1 MELGAVCYPR
11 TVQELYD
18 FLKFIYLRRA
28 VRFKRCRLCGK
39 LFAAVDGER
48 TEYCRRK
55 YSGKKACRDIGAAR
69 VYQKKI
75 LSNPITRA
83 YNRAY
88 KTHNARI
95 RYGTMTREEFKDWV
109 AEAKHLRNACQSGD
123 IALDR
128 FEKWLKQ

>member
-1 MELGAVCYPR
+1 MTAIEICYPES
-11 TVQELYD
+11 VFELYD
-18 FLKFIYLRRA
+18 FLKAIYLRRA

-39 LFAAVDGER
+39 LFAAIDGER
-48 TEYCRRK
+48 TEYCSRK
-55 YSGKKACRDIGAAR
+55 YSDHKFCRDIGAAR

-88 KTHNARI
+88 KTHSARI
-95 RYGTMTREEFKDWV
+95 RYGTMTRQTWV
-109 AEAKHLRNACQSGD
+109 AKAKRLRDACQSGK
-123 IALDR
+123 ISLAC